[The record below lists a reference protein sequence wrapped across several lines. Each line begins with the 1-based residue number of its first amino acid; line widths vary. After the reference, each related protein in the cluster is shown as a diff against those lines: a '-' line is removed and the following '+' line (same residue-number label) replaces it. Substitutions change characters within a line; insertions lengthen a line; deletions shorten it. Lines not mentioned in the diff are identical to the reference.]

1 MAFFKD
7 KKKVGFVA
15 DVIRCD
21 EPTYLVWKWHPDGT
35 AHGEHKREYSI
46 RTNSVLRVKE
56 GEVAVFVY
64 RQKDGTMQDF
74 VEGPFEEKL
83 KTKNMPILS
92 SILGLGFA
100 GDTPFQAE
108 VYFINLSK
116 IIQIKFAVPYFDVYD
131 PRYPDFGVPVAVRGS
146 LDFKI
151 DDYKEFIK
159 IHRLINFD
167 LVDFER
173 QIRDVIIKNVKSII
187 TNITIEKNLPVI
199 QIERCTTDVCNAI
212 KEKIFDRLKND
223 FGVIINDVDV
233 NAIEID
239 KTSSDYRE
247 LVEITKDVTTATI
260 QAQTMANL
268 EHYAENL
275 RIQREEGQYAMHK
288 QTQTA
293 NFGAYQLEKQA
304 EVGVAGAEALGKMGS
319 NGAGG
324 VDLSGGGGF
333 NPAAMMASM
342 AVGGVVGH
350 NIAATMGNAMS
361 GAPAV
366 PPPVPTVVYY
376 VAKNGQS
383 SGPFNL
389 EKIGQMIATGEVD
402 KNTLVWKQGTADWQR
417 AELFEEL
424 KTLFPPAMSK

>member
-1 MAFFKD
+1 MTFFKD
-7 KKKVGFVA
+7 KKKVGFIA

-21 EPTYLVWKWHPDGT
+21 EPSYLVWKWHPDGT
-35 AHGEHKREYSI
+35 AQGEHKREYSI

-64 RQKDGTMQDF
+64 KQKDGAMQDF

-83 KTKNMPILS
+83 KTKNFPILS

-116 IIQIKFAVPYFDVYD
+116 VIQIKFAVPYFDVYD

-151 DDYKEFIK
+151 DDYKQFIK

-167 LVDFER
+167 LADFER
-173 QIRDVIIKNVKSII
+173 QIKDVIIKNVKGVV
-187 TNITIEKNLPVI
+187 TNIAIEKKLPVI
-199 QIERCTTDVCNAI
+199 QIERCTIDVCDLI
-212 KEKIFDRLKND
+212 KDKIAGRLKDD
-223 FGVIINDVDV
+223 FGVVINDVDV

-247 LVEITKDVTTATI
+247 LVEITKDITSATI
-260 QAQTMANL
+260 QAQTLANV

-275 RIQREEGQYAMHK
+275 RIQREEGQYSMHK

-293 NFGAYQLEKQA
+293 NFAAYQLEKQA
-304 EVGVAGAEALGKMGS
+304 EVGIAGAEALGQMGA
-319 NGAGG
+319 NGAGD
-324 VDLSGGGGF
+324 VNFGGGGF
-333 NPAAMMASM
+333 NPASMMASM

-350 NIAATMGNAMS
+350 NIANAMGNAIS

-366 PPPVPTVVYY
+366 PPPVPTAVYY
-376 VAKNGQS
+376 AVKNGQS
-383 SGPFNL
+383 TGPFNL
-389 EKIGQMIATGEVD
+389 EKLGQMIAMGEVD
-402 KNTLVWKQGTADWQR
+402 KNTLIWKQGTSDWQS
-417 AELFEEL
+417 AELFDEL
-424 KTLFPPAMSK
+424 KTFFPPTIPRQ

>member
-116 IIQIKFAVPYFDVYD
+116 IIQIRFAVPYFDVYD

-173 QIRDVIIKNVKSII
+173 QIRDVIIKNAKSVI
-187 TNITIEKNLPVI
+187 TNIAIEKNLPVI
-199 QIERCTTDVCNAI
+199 QIERCTTDVCDAI
-212 KEKIFDRLKND
+212 KDKIFDRLKND

-424 KTLFPPAMSK
+424 KMLFPPAIPK